1 MVTNPTQTLGGKK
14 TYLDNFK
21 VLPYTEKVTTKNIFS
36 TRGL

>member
-21 VLPYTEKVTTKNIFS
+21 VLPYTEKVTTENIFS